1 MNDHVRV
8 LDTDI
13 LSLWERRPEQIEHCL
28 VSFPPEQRAI
38 TIITVEE
45 QLRGRLTQVKKAKD
59 SDELISAYSELRKT
73 LERLSKINIL
83 PFNKAAVAEFANLRS
98 QKIRI
103 GTQDLR
109 IAAIVLSFG
118 GILVTRNHRDFSR
131 VPGLVIEDWLR
142 EPAR

>member
-1 MNDHVRV
+1 MNDRVRV

-13 LSLWERRPEQIEHCL
+13 LSLWERHPEQIEHRL

-45 QLRGRLTQVKKAKD
+45 QLRGRLAGVKKAKD
-59 SDELISAYSELRKT
+59 SDGLIRAYGYLRKT

-83 PFNKAAVAEFANLRS
+83 PFNKAAAAEFANLRA

-118 GILVTRNHRDFSR
+118 GVLVTRNTRDFSR
-131 VPGLVIEDWLR
+131 VPSLVIEDWLR
-142 EPAR
+142 ESA